1 MINHAPQDHQD
12 QLMRPVETCWD
23 LTQNIVQNQMV
34 QMVTIAVLSWAILLK
49 VSGHEVALES
59 SSHWGL
65 TTTQLM
71 SKQYVAIFA
80 SKRRKNQEQSWKHI
94 NICRSR
100 DLFHIH
106 FMWFVSHSFHVIC
119 FTFYHVVSGGEE
131 KRLQHQLPPSSFLA
145 RAYYGTRFTPST
157 TNQSFSTSLGSHV
170 WHNVW
175 LFFVFIKQIAWCHK
189 FGGVDIFWACKP
201 RGCEWLLRSSSLPL
215 KESSNSSGS
224 VTSLTTSKNVILS
237 FCDISL

>member
-1 MINHAPQDHQD
+1 MKTH
-12 QLMRPVETCWD
+12 
-23 LTQNIVQNQMV
+23 
-34 QMVTIAVLSWAILLK
+34 K
-49 VSGHEVALES
+49 Y
-59 SSHWGL
+59 
-65 TTTQLM
+65 M
-71 SKQYVAIFA
+71 SIT
-80 SKRRKNQEQSWKHI
+80 
-94 NICRSR
+94 
-100 DLFHIH
+100 
-106 FMWFVSHSFHVIC
+106 WFVSHSFHVIC

-224 VTSLTTSKNVILS
+224 VTSLAASKNVILS
-237 FCDISL
+237 FCDISLQYNTIADKCSVCDTDREANLRLANGTSYPNGCIKKAETIHFGPWTTYPQGNSSYCKAATSTSWKEPTAG